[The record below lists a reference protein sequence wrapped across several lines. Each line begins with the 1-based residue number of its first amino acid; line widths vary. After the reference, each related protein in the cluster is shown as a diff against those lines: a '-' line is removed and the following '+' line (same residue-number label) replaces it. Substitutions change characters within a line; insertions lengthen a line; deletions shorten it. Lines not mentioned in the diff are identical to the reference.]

1 MKNDDKPAQNTPKM
15 LPVTGDATFEIR
27 FPVDSQ
33 ALMTTYLRTINGQTG
48 IQNEWSKRI
57 VAASLY
63 AKPDQWAEMG
73 IEYTDAPEAPLVFN
87 TAAGLLWALH
97 VLPSALTASERAAII
112 LAIAPTIDAKAVA
125 AAANDAISSVNAE
138 VANAQRIA
146 TEAGVNITSLLAS
159 ANTMLES
166 TIRAT
171 QQSLAALHNMAG
183 VPVTVLD
190 GLKPMDTPT
199 VARRARNTTYVSPEA
214 AAMYREMM
222 TSCNASKHPH
232 KRFMC
237 KEWRD
242 DYKEFERFFLEHN
255 MTELANKPKHYVP
268 RHEGII
274 PGRLEDEDSMLHKQ
288 LVYGPSTVLFVSKDN
303 QNFYNRNKR
312 DFLEK
317 LATLYSKRCVNEKE
331 YEFMRKR
338 ATS

>member
-1 MKNDDKPAQNTPKM
+1 MTIQF
-15 LPVTGDATFEIR
+15 PVSTGDLAT
-27 FPVDSQ
+27 SH
-33 ALMTTYLRTINGQTG
+33 LRTVLGTPDAQ
-48 IQNEWSKRI
+48 QKWQERI
-57 VAASLY
+57 VE
-63 AKPDQWAEMG
+63 AKRFATVSQQMDLG
-73 IEYTDAPEAPLVFN
+73 IDYTDDPEAPLVFN

-97 VLPSALTASERAAII
+97 VLPSALTASERATII

-125 AAANDAISSVNAE
+125 AAANDAITSVNAE

-171 QQSLAALHNMAG
+171 QRSLAALHNMAG

-190 GLKPMDTPT
+190 GLKPMGTPT

-222 TSCNASKHPH
+222 ASCNASKHPH

-274 PGRLEDEDSMLHKQ
+274 AGRLNDEDSMLHKQ

-317 LATLYSKRCVNEKE
+317 LATMYAKRFVNEKE